1 MENEQ
6 QNLVNRLKE
15 LKTALINL
23 FEQLKKYQVG
33 CREYNLIMDSIG
45 EIYMELGN
53 IYKSFSQEELVRNM
67 NETLENIQRGWS
79 K

>member
-23 FEQLKKYQVG
+23 FEQQKKYQVG
-33 CREYNLIMDSIG
+33 CRKYNLIMDSIG

-67 NETLENIQRGWS
+67 NGTDENIQRGWS